1 MEKNEQLTPY
11 NEAINYLKT
20 SPMFNLSLSSKE
32 LFHSNFLYWIWK
44 LDPNAFKSLMATL
57 LEDDIKNLDWGDKWE
72 VVREYNSFDLCV
84 KHCDTSKKVYGETKI
99 VSGNVLL
106 VIENKVKSIPYKEQL
121 DRYVNKVK
129 ELYGLTKVDNNEF
142 TYHNT
147 TYDLNKAESNNG
159 PETVKNM
166 RKRYCDYNKVRYMLL
181 TLADKLPNKKDV
193 EKDEIWKIIQ
203 YGNYIEKLKR
213 ETVENRAF
221 SKTISKFLKNNQIIS
236 KTYIKENIK
245 DYIVFA
251 EHLVNL
257 YEIWN
262 KEDAYGDSIK
272 LLCTE
277 DPLLTYSSDCKKLRI
292 HDLFYKQRYARL
304 CVDLLEKLKDSEC
317 SNVQF
322 LRPQDDKILYLD
334 NKPKGFQGK
343 YNTRN
348 EYFPNGSNCLI
359 GVGYG
364 YFHGEP
370 FLEIKIV
377 HKDKKDYFYIIQVQ
391 GISYCHGIIGKDKLW
406 DKKDDFAENW
416 MRTTDVKEPQESENN
431 SSDGVLD
438 GEIFDEEK
446 ILYPKY
452 PSSKTNKSAEQSES
466 KDKLPYKKYGDNM
479 IYQSRKLRLDV
490 EIAELLNYM
499 IDDVKKLL
507 KQLNKQQ

>member
-1 MEKNEQLTPY
+1 MEKNEQQRAY
-11 NEAINYLKT
+11 DEAINYLKT

-44 LDPNAFKSLMATL
+44 LDPNAFKRLMKAL
-57 LEDDIKNLDWGDKWE
+57 LNVNKLEWGDNWE

-84 KHCDTSKKVYGETKI
+84 VKRLDKDEKTNTDKTLFGD
-99 VSGNVLL
+99 VLL

-129 ELYGLTKVDNNEF
+129 ELYGLTNVDICKLKYRNNI
-142 TYHNT
+142 
-147 TYDLNKAESNNG
+147 YDLDNAEEIG
-159 PETVKNM
+159 WPKPVKNM
-166 RKRYCDYNKVRYMLL
+166 RKRYCDYKKVRYMLL
-181 TLADKLPNKKDV
+181 TLADKFPNKKDV
-193 EKDEIWKIIQ
+193 ETAEIWKIIQ
-203 YGNYIEKLKR
+203 YKDYIEKLKN
-213 ETVENRAF
+213 ETVKNSTF
-221 SKTISKFLKNNQIIS
+221 SSAVSKYLKGNSNAEISESYITDNINDYFLF
-236 KTYIKENIK
+236 T
-245 DYIVFA
+245 

-257 YEIWN
+257 YGIWN
-262 KEDAYGDSIK
+262 DKDAYGEHIQ
-272 LLCTE
+272 LLCTQ
-277 DPLLTYSSDCKKLRI
+277 DALLKYSSDCKELRV

-304 CVDLLEKLKDSEC
+304 CVDLLTKLSEQG
-317 SNVQF
+317 NVQF

-359 GVGYG
+359 GIGYG

-377 HKDKKDYFYIIQVQ
+377 HKDIKDYFYIIQVQ

-406 DKKDDFAENW
+406 DNKRSFAKKW
-416 MRTTDVKEPQESENN
+416 LRTTEVKDSQESKYN
-431 SSDGVLD
+431 SSDEVLVGD
-438 GEIFDEEK
+438 IFDNER

-466 KDKLPYKKYGDNM
+466 KYKLPYKKYGDNM

-499 IDDVKKLL
+499 VKDVKTLIEALDK
-507 KQLNKQQ
+507 K

>member
-1 MEKNEQLTPY
+1 
-11 NEAINYLKT
+11 
-20 SPMFNLSLSSKE
+20 
-32 LFHSNFLYWIWK
+32 
-44 LDPNAFKSLMATL
+44 
-57 LEDDIKNLDWGDKWE
+57 
-72 VVREYNSFDLCV
+72 
-84 KHCDTSKKVYGETKI
+84 
-99 VSGNVLL
+99 

-129 ELYGLTKVDNNEF
+129 ELFGLTKVNNNEF
-142 TYHNT
+142 TYHNN
-147 TYDLNKAESNNG
+147 TYDLDEAENKNWPPA
-159 PETVKNM
+159 VKNIYE
-166 RKRYCDYNKVRYMLL
+166 RYCDYKKVRYMLL
-181 TLADKLPNKKDV
+181 TLADKFPNKKDV
-193 EKDEIWKIIQ
+193 EKDEIWKIIL
-203 YGNYIEKLKR
+203 YGNYIEKLK
-213 ETVENRAF
+213 ETVENSAF
-221 SKTISKFLKNNQIIS
+221 SETISTFLNNNQIIS

-262 KEDAYGDSIK
+262 KEDAYGDNIK

-277 DPLLTYSSDCKKLRI
+277 DPLLKYSSKCKELRI

-304 CVDLLEKLKDSEC
+304 CVDLLEKLKEPER

-348 EYFPNGSNCLI
+348 EYFPKGSKYLI

-377 HKDKKDYFYIIQVQ
+377 HKDIKDYFYIIQVQ

-406 DKKDDFAENW
+406 DKKQDFVGNW
-416 MRTTDVKEPQESENN
+416 MRTTDVIDSQESENN
-431 SSDGVLD
+431 SSDGVLV

-452 PSSKTNKSAEQSES
+452 PSPKTKKSAEQSEP
-466 KDKLPYKKYGDNM
+466 KDRLPYKKYGDNM

-499 IDDVKKLL
+499 IEDVKTLIVALDEK
-507 KQLNKQQ
+507 